1 MSDSLTQAAPPVEEA
16 PAPAPA
22 EAPAPAPAPA
32 EEAPAPAE
40 APAPT
45 HEELIIKD
53 IICANNSIN
62 GQVEAFVANMKH
74 LFSNCILANTNVCN
88 MVSSDDGSVLEAS
101 LENARN
107 ETDCLIHDLISILE
121 KTTVS
126 SDLARDVIRMR
137 KRVN

>member
-16 PAPAPA
+16 APA
-22 EAPAPAPAPA
+22 EEAPAPAPA
-32 EEAPAPAE
+32 EEAA
-40 APAPT
+40 APT
-45 HEELIIKD
+45 HEELILKD
-53 IICANNSIN
+53 IISANNSIN

-74 LFSNCILANTNVCN
+74 LFSNFILANTNVCN
-88 MVSSDDGSVLEAS
+88 MVSSDDGSVLEES

-107 ETDCLIHDLISILE
+107 ETHSLIHDLVSILE

-126 SDLARDVIRMR
+126 SNLARDVIYMR